1 MWGKIAYRAWA
12 KRLFDIVVGAVCLLL
27 VAPGMIGIALAI
39 RCDTPGPIFFR
50 QVRVGR
56 HGVLF
61 RIFKFRTMQHVQAG
75 QRLARGAVPT
85 DLRTFNCPVP
95 PVGAGL
101 GDRTDLALTIG
112 QDPRITKV
120 GHWLRRAKLDELPQL
135 FDVLRGTMSLVGPR
149 PEVPRY
155 VAHYPADVRV
165 QVLGVRP
172 GITDLASLHF
182 RSENELLARASNPEH
197 EYLTAVLPVKL
208 AYALEYVAHPSLVRD
223 VQILWRTL
231 VVLWWR

>member
-12 KRLFDIVVGAVCLLL
+12 KRLFDIVVGTVCLLL
-27 VAPGMIGIALAI
+27 VVPGMIGIALAI

-85 DLRTFNCPVP
+85 DP
-95 PVGAGL
+95 
-101 GDRTDLALTIG
+101 RTDLALTIG
-112 QDPRITKV
+112 QDRRITKV

-165 QVLGVRP
+165 QVLGLRP